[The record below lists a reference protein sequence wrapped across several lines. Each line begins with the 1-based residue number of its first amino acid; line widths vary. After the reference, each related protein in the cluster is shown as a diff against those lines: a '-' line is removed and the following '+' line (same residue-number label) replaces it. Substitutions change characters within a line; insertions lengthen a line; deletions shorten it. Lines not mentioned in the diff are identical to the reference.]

1 MGDSEPCKDCETQHR
16 RTLAVATV
24 AGILAGVAGAV
35 FYFRR
40 VV

>member
-1 MGDSEPCKDCETQHR
+1 MGESEPCDDCRTQHR
-16 RTLAVATV
+16 RTLAVSTV

-35 FYFRR
+35 IYFRR